1 MNDYAKAAEL
11 YRQSIGKP
19 GVDSNVANMHL
30 GIALARSGD
39 KAGATAAFNA
49 VSGNLSPIAK
59 YWLIY
64 VQQQA

>member
-11 YRQSIGKP
+11 YRQAIGKP
-19 GVDSNVANMHL
+19 GVDPNVANMHL

-39 KAGATAAFNA
+39 KAGATTAFNA
-49 VSGNLSPIAK
+49 VTGNLAGIAK

-64 VQQQA
+64 VKQA